1 MAETV
6 ITVNGQEHTVPVDGD
21 ATLLWVLRD
30 DLKLKGTKYG
40 CGMAECGACT
50 VLIDGQPGRACITP
64 LSAVAG
70 KEITTIEGI
79 GDGESLHPVQQAW
92 IEAQAP
98 QCGYC
103 QSGQIL
109 TAVALLEEN
118 PTPSDDDINE
128 AMSNN
133 ICRCGTYTRI
143 RAAIQAAAG
152 QQ

>member
-1 MAETV
+1 MAETT
-6 ITVNGQEHTVPVDGD
+6 IKVNGEEVTVHVADD

-50 VLIDGQPGRACITP
+50 VLIDGEPGRACITP
-64 LSAVAG
+64 LSAVSG
-70 KEITTIEGI
+70 KDVTTIEGI
-79 GDGESLHPVQQAW
+79 GSPEALHQIQQAW
-92 IEAQAP
+92 IDHGAP

-118 PTPSDDDINE
+118 PNPTDADIDE

-133 ICRCGTYTRI
+133 VCRCATYSRI
-143 RAAIQAAAG
+143 RAAIHTAAG
-152 QQ
+152 N

>member
-1 MAETV
+1 MAETT
-6 ITVNGQEHTVPVDGD
+6 IKVNGQEVTVPVEED

-50 VLIDGQPGRACITP
+50 VLIDGQPGRACITL
-64 LSAVAG
+64 LSAVVG
-70 KEITTIEGI
+70 KDVTTIEGI
-79 GDGESLHPVQQAW
+79 GDEDNPHPLQKAW
-92 IEAQAP
+92 METGVP

-109 TAVALLEEN
+109 AAKALLDSNPN
-118 PTPSDDDINE
+118 PTDEDIDE

-143 RAAIQAAAG
+143 RQAIKAAA

>member
-1 MAETV
+1 MAETTLK
-6 ITVNGQEHTVPVDGD
+6 INGQDQTVPVGDD

-30 DLKLKGTKYG
+30 DLKLMGTKYG

-64 LSAVAG
+64 LSAVVG
-70 KEITTIEGI
+70 KDVTTIEGI
-79 GDGESLHPVQQAW
+79 GTADDLHPVQQAW
-92 IEAQAP
+92 LEQQAP

-109 TAVALLEEN
+109 TAVALLESN
-118 PTPSDDDINE
+118 PSPSDEDIDE

-133 ICRCGTYTRI
+133 ICRCATYSRI
-143 RAAIQAAAG
+143 RAAIHIAAG
-152 QQ
+152 E

>member
-1 MAETV
+1 MAETT
-6 ITVNGQEHTVPVDGD
+6 ITINGEEVTVPVEDT

-30 DLKLKGTKYG
+30 DLKMKGTKYG

-64 LSAVAG
+64 LSEVVG
-70 KEITTIEGI
+70 KEVTTIEGI
-79 GDGESLHPVQQAW
+79 GDEENLHPLQQAW
-92 IEAQAP
+92 VEAGAP

-109 TAVALLEEN
+109 AAKALLDSNPN
-118 PTPSDDDINE
+118 PTDEDINE
-128 AMSNN
+128 AMSSN

-143 RAAIQAAAG
+143 RQAIKLAA
-152 QQ
+152 QQS